1 MFKLFKTKDER
12 DLAFVSKMW
21 ERPKN
26 VALLREILAQHQ
38 TPFELAVHLG
48 DKNLMQ
54 SFRYV
59 RYGHKYQILYLVVDY
74 EGQLKLSTTFI
85 GYPSWFPISV
95 IFSEYFPREGTL
107 RKRMNMLAAR
117 YLVEF
122 NDVLS
127 VVSPLRLKIS
137 HTYFGDV
144 FLTFDYKED

>member
-38 TPFELAVHLG
+38 TPFELVIHLS
-48 DKNLMQ
+48 DKSLMQ
-54 SFRYV
+54 NFRCIKGVYD
-59 RYGHKYQILYLVVDY
+59 YQILYLVVDFKG
-74 EGQLKLSTTFI
+74 ELKVSTTFS

-107 RKRMNMLAAR
+107 RERMNMLAAR
-117 YLVEF
+117 YIMEF

-127 VVSPLRLKIS
+127 VVSPLRLNIS
-137 HTYFGDV
+137 HTYFGDL
-144 FLTFDYKED
+144 FLTFEYKED

>member
-54 SFRYV
+54 SFRCIKGIYE
-59 RYGHKYQILYLVVDY
+59 YQILYLVVDY
-74 EGQLKLSTTFI
+74 EGVLKVSTTFS
-85 GYPSWFPISV
+85 GYPTWFPISV

-107 RKRMNMLAAR
+107 RRRMNMLAAR
-117 YLVEF
+117 YLMEF

-127 VVSPLRLKIS
+127 VVSPLELKIS
-137 HTYFGDV
+137 HTYFGDL